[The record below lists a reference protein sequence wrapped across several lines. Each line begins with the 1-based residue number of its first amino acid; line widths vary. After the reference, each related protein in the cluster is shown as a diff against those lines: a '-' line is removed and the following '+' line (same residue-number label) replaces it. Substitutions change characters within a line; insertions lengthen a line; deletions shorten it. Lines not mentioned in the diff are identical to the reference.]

1 MHPKLSH
8 PKGARPSFHP
18 KPSLKNGII
27 CGVAAATLL
36 AGPDSG
42 QLCAGEGP
50 GILRAWCFGIDRYT
64 EMPELRN
71 AGNDADLVHALLS
84 RHGFISEVV
93 PNAGA
98 ATLKAKVDSLG
109 AAKADVRVLFF
120 AGHGVEIEGENYLL
134 PVDFPD
140 VDAPGPALM
149 QERSLPLREV
159 FEAVRDL
166 EGINLIVLDCC
177 RDNPFGDSGGG
188 LAPVK
193 TSELPDKT
201 LLFFSGAPGT
211 VVSDGEGNNSP
222 FTTQFCAK
230 AAPGLSLLDHAAFV
244 QEDLGEQRPWVAFN
258 GAASSLKS
266 LMETPLLPGRRVSV
280 SEAKGIQTVRFGE
293 KATVRGFLARI
304 KTYDREGHAAFPF
317 FLTTEHKLIVE
328 PAVDFDPGATG
339 ELLEGLEVKI
349 MGTSD
354 EAMELLNGK
363 KVEIRNAAISTG
375 LDLHCHPV
383 AFFADSIDS
392 IQVVAGPE

>member
-1 MHPKLSH
+1 
-8 PKGARPSFHP
+8 
-18 KPSLKNGII
+18 LKNGIF
-27 CGVAAATLL
+27 CVVAAATLL

-42 QLCAGEGP
+42 QLCAEEGP

-71 AGNDADLVHALLS
+71 AENDADLVHALLS

-93 PNAGA
+93 PDAGV
-98 ATLKAKVDSLG
+98 ATLKAKVASLG

-149 QERSLPLREV
+149 QEHSLPLREV

-166 EGINLIVLDCC
+166 EGIKLIILDCC
-177 RDNPFGDSGGG
+177 RDNPFGGSGGG

-201 LLFFSGAPGT
+201 LLIFSGAPGT

-222 FTTQFCAK
+222 FTARFCAK
-230 AAPGLSLLDHAAFV
+230 AAPGLPMLDLAALV
-244 QEDLGEQRPWVAFN
+244 QEELGEQRPWVAFN

-266 LMETPLLPGRRVSV
+266 LMETPLLPGRRISA

-293 KATVRGFLARI
+293 KATVRGFLARL
-304 KTYDREGHAAFPF
+304 KTYDREGRAVFPF

-349 MGTSD
+349 KGMSEDTM
-354 EAMELLNGK
+354 EALNGK

-375 LDLHCHPV
+375 IDLHCHPM
-383 AFFADSIDS
+383 AFFADSPKS
-392 IQVVAGPE
+392 IQVLPESE